1 MSPVYFFVSLL
12 KEQKKEKAKHEGF
25 AKKIITNKN
34 MTYPQ
39 KDQNFLFSNLDA
51 LHSSS
56 KTDTSKVEDSSN
68 SSKFSDA
75 SVIDTVK
82 EIAVLGNCTME
93 QAYKG
98 TIIIL
103 NQGGT
108 SPRAQKSIY
117 AKVGPAKITL
127 DMVSKGLRKIEGNN
141 ATLRKLA
148 RSFGTRAFEICKEMQ
163 VKGNLA
169 SKLYQLDPSLCE
181 EELYWAADFQSN
193 NPDCPSK
200 VRDLLH
206 KYYEENIKKTKN
218 R

>member
-1 MSPVYFFVSLL
+1 MTDPVQSKNKTGFTSL
-12 KEQKKEKAKHEGF
+12 E
-25 AKKIITNKN
+25 
-34 MTYPQ
+34 
-39 KDQNFLFSNLDA
+39 D

-56 KTDTSKVEDSSN
+56 SKDKSVMEDSSN
-68 SSKFSDA
+68 SSKYSDG
-75 SVIDTVK
+75 SVIDIIN
-82 EIAVLGNCTME
+82 EIAIAGNCSME

-108 SPRAQKSIY
+108 SPRAQKSIF
-117 AKVGPAKITL
+117 AKVGPARITL
-127 DMVSKGLRKIEGNN
+127 DMVTKSLRKVEGNT

-148 RSFGTRAFEICKEMQ
+148 RSFGTRAQEVSKEMG

-169 SKLYQLDPSLCE
+169 NKLIQMDPLLTDD
-181 EELYWAADFQSN
+181 ELYWAADFQSN
-193 NPDCPSK
+193 NTDCPSK

-206 KYYEENIKKTKN
+206 RYYEENIKKNKD